1 VRPTPSRSRL
11 PLNGCAGACA
21 APVAAS
27 CPGRRRSEVAPV
39 VTKLPSSSE
48 PRPDGEAVGCDTADL
63 IQVHRIFRWL
73 YRELPG
79 RIRDVDDGDVGRAA
93 IIADYASMD
102 FYALHLHHET
112 EDVVLWDRLV
122 DRSPGCAPHVEL
134 MKAQHAEVAA
144 ELAEVEPLLDP
155 WRTNADAAS
164 REQLAAGVERIR
176 DTLIAH
182 LGREEEEIV
191 PVAGAVLTQSEWDE
205 MGEHARTGIQK
216 SKGDMPRDVMAIQLG
231 LMLAT
236 VPVDERPEWIKENL
250 PAPIRLL
257 YSLLLKRRYERAM
270 YELYDGAPVPPIP

>member
-1 VRPTPSRSRL
+1 M
-11 PLNGCAGACA
+11 
-21 APVAAS
+21 
-27 CPGRRRSEVAPV
+27 

-236 VPVDERPEWIKENL
+236 VPADERPEWIKENL

-270 YELYDGAPVPPIP
+270 DELYNGRPIPAIP